1 MYLQEEDSP
10 ENEGCNEGQQG
21 DKLEEAV
28 GCNTREAL
36 DTRLNAN
43 IANER

>member
-10 ENEGCNEGQQG
+10 EDEGCDEGQQG

-28 GCNTREAL
+28 GCDTRQTL

-43 IANER
+43 IANE